1 MTQWIEVK
9 AIIPEDAYEIIE
21 LARACVF
28 EIKSCHPVE
37 SIAWGIVLEL
47 LAAEYLAGDR
57 SPLVSYLLSDCIQA
71 TDSDIL
77 KSTQLYEIMTASR
90 RLNNSDLEPDKI
102 ERVFT
107 RLDTIVEQLK
117 INPLDFIS
125 LVAEPYLERSRAK
138 DPNAVRVREL
148 EERIRQ
154 LEALLTEREST

>member
-1 MTQWIEVK
+1 MTKWIEVK
-9 AIIPEDAYEIIE
+9 AIIPKDAYEIIE

-37 SIAWGIVLEL
+37 AIAWGIVLEL
-47 LAAEYLAGDR
+47 LAAEYLAGER
-57 SPLVSYLLSDCIQA
+57 SPLVSYLLSDRIQKA
-71 TDSDIL
+71 DSDIL
-77 KSTQLYEIMTASR
+77 KSNQLYEIMTASR

-117 INPLDFIS
+117 INPLDFIP
-125 LVAEPYLERSRAK
+125 LVAEPYVERSRAK

-154 LEALLTEREST
+154 LEALLEQQDS